1 MDRNTVI
8 GFLLIAGIFIIFSVL
23 NKPSEEEIERQERYR
38 DSIARVQARE
48 AEREAAQA
56 RQMREEENEEEAE
69 RQQQENAIPDSE
81 RRAAIID
88 QYGVFGN
95 AATGDEE
102 MVTIENDLVKLQITN
117 KGGRIFSAELKKY
130 KTYSEE
136 PLILFTGDSTVFSI
150 NFFAQR
156 RSISTGELFFEP
168 QNSQSSI
175 IADDKA
181 KSVTM
186 RLTVDEGKYIDY
198 VYTLV
203 PGSYMVD
210 FNIQLVGLENV
221 IDQNVSNIDLYW
233 EIYAPALERG
243 EEAINNYATVYYK
256 HYQDEVEHFRGRSNK
271 EMQEESIPTRVKWI
285 AFKNQFFSSALIAQ
299 DHFSNAEVR
308 EIDLSETKKYMK
320 NFRAEIGLP
329 LDDPSNT
336 SIPMQ
341 FYLGPNHYNTL
352 KQFEDLELQ
361 SLVDVGGFL
370 SKIINRYVII
380 PIFNFLNNY
389 ISNYGIIILIL
400 TLIIKV
406 ALFPLT
412 YRSYLS
418 QAKMRVLK
426 PQIDAINEKIPK
438 EKAMERQQATMSL
451 YRKAGVNPMGGCLPM
466 LLQMPILIAMF
477 RFFPASIELRQEGFL
492 WADDLS
498 TYDAIIEWSGNIPLI
513 TRFFGNHL
521 SLFTLLMTI
530 STMISMRMSNTT
542 TTSTQ
547 MPGMKGMMY
556 VMPVMFMFI
565 LNSFSA
571 GLTYYYLLANLI
583 TIGQNAISK
592 KSIDEKALLKKLEA
606 KKAKPKK
613 KSSFQKRLEDVAK
626 QKGYNQPKK
635 R

>member
-1 MDRNTVI
+1 
-8 GFLLIAGIFIIFSVL
+8 
-23 NKPSEEEIERQERYR
+23 
-38 DSIARVQARE
+38 
-48 AEREAAQA
+48 
-56 RQMREEENEEEAE
+56 
-69 RQQQENAIPDSE
+69 
-81 RRAAIID
+81 
-88 QYGVFGN
+88 
-95 AATGDEE
+95 
-102 MVTIENDLVKLQITN
+102 
-117 KGGRIFSAELKKY
+117 
-130 KTYSEE
+130 
-136 PLILFTGDSTVFSI
+136 
-150 NFFAQR
+150 
-156 RSISTGELFFEP
+156 
-168 QNSQSSI
+168 
-175 IADDKA
+175 
-181 KSVTM
+181 
-186 RLTVDEGKYIDY
+186 
-198 VYTLV
+198 
-203 PGSYMVD
+203 
-210 FNIQLVGLENV
+210 
-221 IDQNVSNIDLYW
+221 
-233 EIYAPALERG
+233 
-243 EEAINNYATVYYK
+243 
-256 HYQDEVEHFRGRSNK
+256 
-271 EMQEESIPTRVKWI
+271 
-285 AFKNQFFSSALIAQ
+285 
-299 DHFSNAEVR
+299 
-308 EIDLSETKKYMK
+308 MK